1 MKIMGLGVAS
11 LRYIGWEPFTG
22 IGENEVRSG
31 TEWAKLENLKDFS
44 SVACSA
50 DSVIVI
56 EVRWHCFICRLS
68 KVEPRIRSVFA
79 DAKTV
84 FLFFSRVFPEN
95 QEKFTAVGKILC
107 YNII

>member
-31 TEWAKLENLKDFS
+31 TEWAKF

-56 EVRWHCFICRLS
+56 EVRWHLFYLPS
-68 KVEPRIRSVFA
+68 K
-79 DAKTV
+79 
-84 FLFFSRVFPEN
+84 
-95 QEKFTAVGKILC
+95 
-107 YNII
+107 

>member
-1 MKIMGLGVAS
+1 MKIMGLGVTS
-11 LRYIGWEPFTG
+11 LRYIGWESFTG

-44 SVACSA
+44 SVACFA

-68 KVEPRIRSVFA
+68 KVEPRIHPSLQMQGRIFY
-79 DAKTV
+79 
-84 FLFFSRVFPEN
+84 FFSGFS
-95 QEKFTAVGKILC
+95 GKSREIYSGWKDFML
-107 YNII
+107 

>member
-22 IGENEVRSG
+22 IGKNEVRSG
-31 TEWAKLENLKDFS
+31 TEWAKF

-68 KVEPRIRSVFA
+68 KVEPRIHPSLQMQGRIFY
-79 DAKTV
+79 
-84 FLFFSRVFPEN
+84 FFSGFS
-95 QEKFTAVGKILC
+95 GKSREIYSGWKDFML
-107 YNII
+107 